1 MYALKNEHQHES
13 IGERWAAL
21 DEYFVCIT
29 ECDLNDQTCVTRC
42 LVNHLK
48 IDDGTDA
55 VMTTNK
61 QDQTLAV
68 TSLNEG
74 DFNWQRNDWLDPQKK
89 ADGNQELR

>member
-42 LVNHLK
+42 LVTHLK
-48 IDDGTDA
+48 IDDGTEA
-55 VMTTNK
+55 GMTAN
-61 QDQTLAV
+61 
-68 TSLNEG
+68 
-74 DFNWQRNDWLDPQKK
+74 NDD
-89 ADGNQELR
+89 D

>member
-42 LVNHLK
+42 LVTHLK
-48 IDDGTDA
+48 IDDGTEENTAKNKDA
-55 VMTTNK
+55 LQALSTYY
-61 QDQTLAV
+61 L
-68 TSLNEG
+68 
-74 DFNWQRNDWLDPQKK
+74 FI
-89 ADGNQELR
+89 